1 MDYMYGIP
9 TCTSGGTSS
18 WQAWARYVSTLV
30 MSVDVRD
37 QRSKFKGRSS
47 KFTHPYLFDV
57 VVSIF
62 ELIDLV
68 DILFPT
74 WLQFSCGG
82 RVEPN

>member
-1 MDYMYGIP
+1 MFPCIFFSYSLGVDYIYGVP

-62 ELIDLV
+62 EEKDR
-68 DILFPT
+68 
-74 WLQFSCGG
+74 S
-82 RVEPN
+82 